1 MKAPDIFGIVI
12 RVFGL
17 AMTVYSLW
25 SLVSSIAFAL
35 AGVDVVS
42 TWFFVSAI
50 GGVVL
55 GIYFLR
61 GAPQVLSFFVLLT
74 KDKQEG
80 EMPPKKGERT
90 IRRGGAK

>member
-17 AMTVYSLW
+17 AMTIYSLW

-61 GAPQVLSFFVLLT
+61 GAPQVLRFSYPT
-74 KDKQEG
+74 DR
-80 EMPPKKGERT
+80 P
-90 IRRGGAK
+90 

>member
-1 MKAPDIFGIVI
+1 MKASDIFAIVI

-25 SLVSSIAFAL
+25 SLVSSIALAM
-35 AGVDVVS
+35 AGVDIVS
-42 TWFFVSAI
+42 VWFFISAV

-61 GAPQVLSFFVLLT
+61 GAPQVLRFSYPT
-74 KDKQEG
+74 DR
-80 EMPPKKGERT
+80 P
-90 IRRGGAK
+90 

>member
-1 MKAPDIFGIVI
+1 MKASEIFGIVI

-42 TWFFVSAI
+42 AWFFISAI
-50 GGVVL
+50 AGIVL

-61 GAPQVLSFFVLLT
+61 GAPHVLRFSYPT
-74 KDKQEG
+74 D
-80 EMPPKKGERT
+80 RS
-90 IRRGGAK
+90 

>member
-1 MKAPDIFGIVI
+1 MKASDIFAIVI

-25 SLVSSIAFAL
+25 SLVSSIALAM
-35 AGVDVVS
+35 AGVDIVS
-42 TWFFVSAI
+42 VWFFISAV

-61 GAPQVLSFFVLLT
+61 GAPQVLRFSYPT
-74 KDKQEG
+74 D
-80 EMPPKKGERT
+80 RS
-90 IRRGGAK
+90 

>member
-1 MKAPDIFGIVI
+1 MKPSDMFGIVI

-25 SLVSSIAFAL
+25 SLVSSIALAL
-35 AGVDVVS
+35 AGVDVIS
-42 TWFFVSAI
+42 AWFFISAI

-61 GAPQVLSFFVLLT
+61 GAPHVLRFSYPT
-74 KDKQEG
+74 DR
-80 EMPPKKGERT
+80 P
-90 IRRGGAK
+90 